1 MLPQLWHGLQLC
13 SDLIPG
19 PGAPH
24 ATGQLKK
31 GKKEQKNTFNQG
43 HERLKHF
50 QTVMKPL
57 KTMTHIN
64 GKIPC
69 ALGKIHIV
77 QMFILPKEMNMW
89 MPAPP
94 QIPTVFFPEIE
105 QILLQFVW
113 SHKRPQ
119 GAKATLRKDKRP
131 EASPCLTSLYV
142 VKLQSPT
149 ECGTGSKTGAW
160 PRARGQS
167 PEFNP
172 HWAGQCV
179 HDKGAKA
186 TSSPQEVLLGKLNTT
201 YHVKTVDTIHTT
213 HTMDQKTPAFNPE
226 PLLHPLKVDPPS
238 GAHGKLKASAHLFLL
253 CHPIGRKPGSHQCR
267 HCPLMS

>member
-24 ATGQLKK
+24 ATGQPKK

-77 QMFILPKEMNMW
+77 QMFILPKEMNM
-89 MPAPP
+89 
-94 QIPTVFFPEIE
+94 
-105 QILLQFVW
+105 
-113 SHKRPQ
+113 
-119 GAKATLRKDKRP
+119 
-131 EASPCLTSLYV
+131 
-142 VKLQSPT
+142 
-149 ECGTGSKTGAW
+149 
-160 PRARGQS
+160 
-167 PEFNP
+167 
-172 HWAGQCV
+172 
-179 HDKGAKA
+179 
-186 TSSPQEVLLGKLNTT
+186 
-201 YHVKTVDTIHTT
+201 
-213 HTMDQKTPAFNPE
+213 
-226 PLLHPLKVDPPS
+226 
-238 GAHGKLKASAHLFLL
+238 
-253 CHPIGRKPGSHQCR
+253 
-267 HCPLMS
+267 